1 MKKLLSQKAIKVV
14 KTTVGILLCV
24 ALIPLLVANITII
37 INSYVNPDEVP
48 SFLGYKPFI
57 VLSDSMNPVINS
69 GDLII
74 TKETEAGALNVGDI
88 ISYRSG
94 DSVVTHRIAEITETD
109 GALSFIT
116 KGDANNTEDG
126 KPVSADMVEGTTL
139 SILPKLGNVALYMQ
153 TPVGMLVCIGIPVL
167 LLVGY
172 DIIRRRRYDRE
183 EQKKTLELE
192 KELERMRTQANPG

>member
-192 KELERMRTQANPG
+192 KELERLRTQTNPG

>member
-69 GDLII
+69 GDLVI

-192 KELERMRTQANPG
+192 KELERLRTQTNPG

>member
-37 INSYVNPDEVP
+37 VNSYVNPDEVP

-69 GDLII
+69 GDLVI